1 MLKNKLKLLILFFM
15 IFTLLFSS
23 IVFATDSGDSANS
36 TVSESTVMPI
46 STDSGDT
53 IDEQSSASDATSSSD
68 RDVIDSTQVENTDSA
83 SSTEDSIYYGDQY
96 LFDQNISVNTNID
109 GNLFAMGS
117 TVTINSQIAGDAFIF
132 ANNVVIETD
141 TAIFG
146 NLVVCA
152 NTIDFKGSAY
162 DIYAIGDTLTI
173 NQGFTYRD
181 VRAMCTNFNVY
192 GTISR
197 NAFVDCSNINFVNG
211 DVQGMIMGNLEY
223 SAPSEANISEDFV
236 NGTVKFTEKSV
247 TSPSI
252 GSYLLSLGTFL
263 VLVIIVWLVL
273 LWIAP
278 KFKESTENLVKN
290 KKWSILLIGFLS
302 LIVIPIVTIILLLI
316 NITTSVAL
324 LLLLVYFVLIA
335 ISESVFIITVNN
347 FIANKFK
354 INKNIGI
361 FGMLIVTAIVF
372 WALYLIP
379 FNIGSILTFVSVI
392 LGLGLI
398 VTPLFYRKNEAITD
412 SKNSK

>member
-1 MLKNKLKLLILFFM
+1 MLKNKLKFLFLIFM
-15 IFTLLFSS
+15 IFTLLFSNLA
-23 IVFATDSGDSANS
+23 FAADGDEQDATS
-36 TVSESTVMPI
+36 SENGVMPI
-46 STDSGDT
+46 STDNNDS
-53 IDEQSSASDATSSSD
+53 IDQQTDSNNTTSSTEG
-68 RDVIDSTQVENTDSA
+68 DVIDSEQAENTEST
-83 SSTEDSIYYGDQY
+83 STEDSIYYGDQY
-96 LFDQNISVNTNID
+96 LFDQNISVTTSID

-117 TVTINSQIAGDAFIF
+117 SVTINSQIAGDVFIF
-132 ANNVVIETD
+132 ANNVVIEPD
-141 TAIFG
+141 TMIFG
-146 NLVVCA
+146 NLVICA
-152 NTIDFKGSAY
+152 NTVDFKGSAY
-162 DIYAIGDTLTI
+162 DIYAMCNTLTI

-181 VRAMCTNFNVY
+181 VRANCTNFNVY

-211 DVQGMIMGNLEY
+211 DVQGLIMGNLEY

-236 NGTVKFTEKSV
+236 SGTVKYTERSV

-263 VLVIIVWLVL
+263 VLVIAIWLIL
-273 LWIAP
+273 LWVAP
-278 KFKESTENLVKN
+278 KFKEKTENLVKT
-290 KKWSILLIGFLS
+290 KKWTILLVGILS
-302 LIVIPIVTIILLLI
+302 LIAIPIVSILLLLI

-361 FGMLIVTAIVF
+361 FGLLIVTTIIF

-379 FNIGSILTFVSVI
+379 FNIGFILTLVSVI
-392 LGLGLI
+392 LGIGLI
-398 VTPLFYRKNEAITD
+398 VTPLFYRKNEVITD

>member
-1 MLKNKLKLLILFFM
+1 MLKNKLKFVIIFFM
-15 IFTLLFSS
+15 IFTLLFFNLA
-23 IVFATDSGDSANS
+23 FAADGDSQNV
-36 TVSESTVMPI
+36 TVSENGVMPI
-46 STDSGDT
+46 STDTGDN
-53 IDEQSSASDATSSSD
+53 IDEQSTS
-68 RDVIDSTQVENTDSA
+68 NDSA
-83 SSTEDSIYYGDQY
+83 SSEDSIYYGDQY
-96 LFDQNISVNTNID
+96 LFDQNISVDKNID

-117 TVTINSQIAGDAFIF
+117 SVTVNSQIAGDAFIF
-132 ANNVVIETD
+132 ADNVTIESD
-141 TAIFG
+141 SLIFG
-146 NLVVCA
+146 NLFILA

-162 DIYAIGDTLTI
+162 DIYAVCDTLTI

-181 VRAMCTNFNVY
+181 VRATCTNFNVY

-197 NAFVDCSNINFVNG
+197 NAFINCSNISFVNG
-211 DVQGMIMGNLEY
+211 DSQGIIMGSLKY
-223 SAPSEANISEDFV
+223 SAPNEANISEEFV
-236 NGTVKFTEKSV
+236 NGTIEFSKQSAS
-247 TSPSI
+247 SPSI

-278 KFKESTENLVKN
+278 KFKEKTENLVKN
-290 KKWSILLIGFLS
+290 KKWAILLIGFLT
-302 LIVIPIVTIILLLI
+302 LIVIPIVSILLLLI

-361 FGMLIVTAIVF
+361 FGMLIVTSIIF

-379 FNIGSILTFVSVI
+379 FNIGSILTIVSVI
-392 LGLGLI
+392 LGLGLV
-398 VTPLFYRKNEAITD
+398 VTPLFYRKNEVITD